1 MALIPVDVCNS
12 IQAIAK
18 EERLVGES
26 WGVRMASLRGEAGT
40 FLERTNGSSRIRIRR
55 LGWIRAGD
63 VFEGSREPRQ
73 DFDSRSGPRHSG
85 RSCLGNLAGRVSLE
99 HTLSDRPIAGGI
111 G

>member
-1 MALIPVDVCNS
+1 MALIPMDACNS

-18 EERLVGES
+18 EGRLVFES

-40 FLERTNGSSRIRIRR
+40 VLERAHGPSRVGVRR

-73 DFDSRSGPRHSG
+73 DLDSRSGPRNSG
-85 RSCLGNLAGRVSLE
+85 RSCVGNLAGRASLE
-99 HTLSDRPIAGGI
+99 LTPGDRPVAGGI

>member
-1 MALIPVDVCNS
+1 MALIPMDVCNS

-18 EERLVGES
+18 EGRIVFEG

-40 FLERTNGSSRIRIRR
+40 FLERTNGSSRIRIRG
-55 LGWIRAGD
+55 LGWIRAGHG
-63 VFEGSREPRQ
+63 FEGSGEPGQ
-73 DFDSRSGPRHSG
+73 DLDSRSGPRNSG

-99 HTLSDRPIAGGI
+99 LTLGDRPIAGGI